1 MNADGAR
8 QLSPPPPPIHSLH
21 WMSNPRPRFE
31 APLETLE
38 AAGNIG
44 NATSRDSP
52 PSRRPPRSL
61 APHCYTWRFKPF
73 MIPDSSN
80 GHGDVA
86 PGVRHFR
93 DPLEPVPRRVRRAH
107 FPPPQPASN
116 PPDTGPFHP
125 FPDRTPSTELHTS
138 SRGAGA
144 LAAPQTLASDD
155 SAARSAVHFDLVPLG
170 QPSIRGTAAP
180 SLPIEIHEYII
191 DAVYPHNIY
200 DDGEHVLTIRAL
212 ANCALVCRLWRL
224 RAQSLIFYAVKLS
237 DVATLRKLADLLAHV
252 PAVGRLVRK
261 LYVVGWLHHSAA
273 SVVPALPLV
282 VGKRLPEVCSI
293 VICRS
298 PEPPLAAL
306 REKHRMLPH
315 LAIHPR
321 FPLSFRGFAASLR
334 RLHLEGLIFPSF
346 TDFARAMRSASGI
359 SELVCIQV
367 RWSPPSMPPPVSTL
381 GTRISFEKLE
391 RLSVSRASSLSSLLA
406 ALTSPLQIRQMGMRA
421 VEILMASTGT
431 ALSCLD
437 IDLPHFDVPSTAEG
451 ADESPGE

>member
-1 MNADGAR
+1 MEM
-8 QLSPPPPPIHSLH
+8 
-21 WMSNPRPRFE
+21 W
-31 APLETLE
+31 PLASAISVILWNQYREGFAVHTFLLL
-38 AAGNIG
+38 N
-44 NATSRDSP
+44 RLP
-52 PSRRPPRSL
+52 FL
-61 APHCYTWRFKPF
+61 KWR
-73 MIPDSSN
+73 
-80 GHGDVA
+80 
-86 PGVRHFR
+86 
-93 DPLEPVPRRVRRAH
+93 
-107 FPPPQPASN
+107 
-116 PPDTGPFHP
+116 T
-125 FPDRTPSTELHTS
+125 
-138 SRGAGA
+138 GA

-155 SAARSAVHFDLVPLG
+155 LAARSAVHFDLVPLG
-170 QPSIRGTAAP
+170 QPTRTAP

-212 ANCALVCRLWRL
+212 ANCALVCQLWRL

-237 DVATLRKLADLLAHV
+237 DVATLRKLGDLLAHV
-252 PAVGRLVRK
+252 PVLGLLVRK

-298 PEPPLAAL
+298 PEPPLAAV

-321 FPLSFRGFAASLR
+321 FPLSFSGFAASLR
-334 RLHLEGLIFPSF
+334 RLHMEGLIFPSF

-359 SELVCIQV
+359 AELVCIQV

-391 RLSVSRASSLSSLLA
+391 RLS
-406 ALTSPLQIRQMGMRA
+406 IRQMGMRA

-451 ADESPGE
+451 ADESPVNLDLHRFPNLHVLQLAIPASPAVCSSSPP